1 MIELVGQ
8 HIAETSLSI
17 DLGDVVA
24 AIAAILAT
32 VFGLLKLVLNQATK
46 DRDSDRKERNEF
58 VNAIKDMAKSNREI
72 AHETKKGNAEAKE
85 RNGHLGEQNIQ
96 IAELVTKQNKDIAS
110 MNKIVT
116 KNLGRRTQLVE
127 QQVVEHQHI
136 ESKE

>member
-1 MIELVGQ
+1 
-8 HIAETSLSI
+8 
-17 DLGDVVA
+17 
-24 AIAAILAT
+24 
-32 VFGLLKLVLNQATK
+32 
-46 DRDSDRKERNEF
+46 
-58 VNAIKDMAKSNREI
+58 MAKSNREI